1 MCITYQKRLRLY
13 EAQRLMLIEDI
24 DASAAG
30 FAVGYDNEAQ
40 FSREYKRM
48 FGLPPK
54 SHIRQMKK
62 M

>member
-1 MCITYQKRLRLY
+1 
-13 EAQRLMLIEDI
+13 MLIEDI